1 MSQTTSSTPV
11 LKIPPISTV
20 RIVLV
25 SPAGPL
31 NIGSVARVMK
41 NFGLSQLVLVNPQC
55 DPLGEEALQMAVHAK
70 DVLKAAQTVASVPE
84 ALTGCWRAI
93 ATTARQRGFN
103 APLDLPEV
111 ALLSL
116 FSQSEDRSESQSS
129 RQPEKA
135 AASLGDTAILF
146 GREDSGLS
154 NEELAYAQ
162 QFIKVP
168 TDDGYSALNLAQ
180 AVAICCYELRRAYDS
195 LGQTSSNSPLSL
207 SIYTQSESNALRSSP
222 LSGKQTEP
230 AALDTARLDE
240 LEGYYRHLE
249 RVLLQVEYLY
259 PHTAASRMRK
269 LRQLL
274 HRASP
279 TSSEVALLRG
289 MLRQMEWALSNIDK
303 TSPDADQIS
312 SDQISSPKTEPP
324 QR

>member
-1 MSQTTSSTPV
+1 MSQVTPSTPA
-11 LKIPPISTV
+11 LKMPPISTV

-31 NIGSVARVMK
+31 NVGSAARVMK

-55 DPLGEEALQMAVHAK
+55 NPLGEEALQMAVHAK
-70 DVLKAAQTVASVPE
+70 DVLQKAQRVDSVPE
-84 ALTGCWRAI
+84 ALAGCWRAI

-103 APLDLPEV
+103 APLELPET
-111 ALLSL
+111 ALPTL
-116 FSQSEDRSESQSS
+116 FSSS
-129 RQPEKA
+129 VE
-135 AASLGDTAILF
+135 ASGDPGDTAIIF

-180 AVAICCYELRRAYDS
+180 AVAICCYELHRAWAS
-195 LGQTSSNSPLSL
+195 LQASASVNSPLNLPPSHS
-207 SIYTQSESNALRSSP
+207 SIYTESEPKPLRSSP

-230 AALDTARLDE
+230 SVLNQAQPSNSFRAHLNE
-240 LEGYYRHLE
+240 LEGYYQHLE

-259 PHTAASRMRK
+259 PHTKASRMRK

-274 HRASP
+274 HRADP

-289 MLRQMEWALSNIDK
+289 MLRQMEWALSHPSQLSQTKDEL
-303 TSPDADQIS
+303 T
-312 SDQISSPKTEPP
+312 
-324 QR
+324 